1 MRAMS
6 LPLSRARRLVTAT
19 VATSVVA
26 LTMLGGVANAAD
38 SRAFTVSVSAPS
50 KVSQGGSTAFQ
61 VVVAS
66 QDNQTIANVKLTIP
80 GTPNADPDRPNPAP
94 WPSALTISSVF
105 GTDAGN
111 CTIATDRHSVTCVL
125 GNIAAFGQKTVTV
138 LAAVPATVPVSN
150 PAPPTA
156 PPPAIKFS
164 ASAETNNENGSNRQ
178 VETSADSAALEVVAS
193 NANQVFTANQSGQA
207 STDPLA
213 TGNNLQTTLNLLQD
227 NGGKGNV
234 IVIAEGSNGKTQ
246 PTYCVTLKVTCQP
259 DFTDV
264 TVNTGNTVT
273 PYLETILTAKVPN
286 SYSLKKAFIIHV
298 LADGT
303 TIDTG
308 FPLFNSTT
316 TACAGHPERI
326 PCADFSLANGIV
338 QITVHTDKNGKFQY

>member
-6 LPLSRARRLVTAT
+6 LPLPRVRRLVTAT
-19 VATSVVA
+19 VVTSVVA
-26 LTMLGGVANAAD
+26 LTMLGGAANAAD
-38 SRAFTVSVSAPS
+38 SRDFTVTVGNPS
-50 KVSQGGSTAFQ
+50 KVSQGASTAFQ
-61 VVVAS
+61 VTVDS

-80 GTPNADPDRPNPAP
+80 GIPVLDPAHPNPAP
-94 WPSALTISSVF
+94 WPSALTITAVF
-105 GTDAGN
+105 GADSGN
-111 CTIATDRHSVTCVL
+111 CTIAVDRHSVTCLV
-125 GNIAAFGQKTVTV
+125 GNIAALGQKTVTV
-138 LAAVPATVPVSN
+138 LAAVPSTVPVGNS
-150 PAPPTA
+150 
-156 PPPAIKFS
+156 IKFS

-178 VETSADSAALEVVAS
+178 VETSPDSAALEVVAS
-193 NANQVFTANQSGQA
+193 NANQVFTANQNGLV
-207 STDPLA
+207 STGALG

-234 IVIAEGSNGKTQ
+234 IVIAEGSNGKIQ

-303 TIDTG
+303 TVDAG
-308 FPLFNSTT
+308 FPLFNSPTT
-316 TACAGHPERI
+316 SCVGHPERI
-326 PCADFSLANGIV
+326 PCADFSLAGGIV
-338 QITVHTDKNGKFQY
+338 TITVHTDKNGKFQY

>member
-6 LPLSRARRLVTAT
+6 LPLRRARRLVTAT
-19 VATSVVA
+19 VVASLVA
-26 LTMLGGVANAAD
+26 LTMLGGAANAAD
-38 SRAFTVSVSAPS
+38 SRAFTVTVGNPS
-50 KVSQGGSTAFQ
+50 KVSQGASTAFQ
-61 VVVAS
+61 VVVNS

-80 GTPNADPDRPNPAP
+80 GIPVLDPDHPNPAP
-94 WPSALTISSVF
+94 WPSALTITAVF

-111 CTIATDRHSVTCVL
+111 CTIASDRHSVSCLV
-125 GNIAAFGQKTVTV
+125 GNIPALGQKTVTV
-138 LAAVPATVPVSN
+138 LAAVPSTVPISS
-150 PAPPTA
+150 PAPPT

-178 VETSADSAALEVVAS
+178 VETSPDSAALEVVAS
-193 NANQVFTANQSGQA
+193 NGNQVFTANQSGLA
-207 STDPLA
+207 STAPIA

-246 PTYCVTLKVTCQP
+246 PTYCVTLKLTCQP

-303 TIDTG
+303 TVEPG
-308 FPLFNSTT
+308 FPLFDSQTT
-316 TACAGHPERI
+316 SCVGHPERI
-326 PCADFSLANGIV
+326 PCADFALADGIV
-338 QITVHTDKNGKFQY
+338 KITVHTDKNGKFQY